1 MRFERMGC
9 FAYSQGRNPGGKM
22 PDQIPWEIKEHR
34 QELMM
39 EQQMALMDEMSR
51 EMVGK
56 TITVL
61 NEGWDRYAECCFGRS
76 AADAPEIDAKV
87 FYTAEGKSPIRAC
100 LYRWKLLTRWI
111 AI

>member
-1 MRFERMGC
+1 
-9 FAYSQGRNPGGKM
+9 
-22 PDQIPWEIKEHR
+22 
-34 QELMM
+34 M

-76 AADAPEIDAKV
+76 AADAPEIDTKV
-87 FYTAEGKSPIRAC
+87 FFTVEGKSLIRVC
-100 LYRWKLLTRWI
+100 SCKWKLPIQWT
-111 AI
+111 AT